1 MIKRIV
7 LAGGPCG
14 GKSTALLEVPK
25 RLPYINFILKPE
37 AASIVLAED
46 GGWNKDTQDKIF
58 LKQVALE
65 KKAMAEAMVSS
76 HSCNVILYDRGFL
89 DQKVYATPNQ
99 WRAMSE
105 AYKRAGSNINDRYD
119 YVIYLH
125 SVARGKPELYSN
137 ETNPNRTGNADRAA
151 HICRKTEEAWS
162 DHPSMVVV
170 DNASDMKGKI
180 DWVVWHIIQM
190 VAE

>member
-7 LAGGPCG
+7 LAGGPCA
-14 GKSTALLEVPK
+14 GKSTALAEVPK
-25 RLPYINFILKPE
+25 RLPDINFILKPE

-46 GGWNKDTQDKIF
+46 GGWNKHTQDKIF

-65 KKAMAEAMVSS
+65 KQAMIDAVASNHE
-76 HSCNVILYDRGFL
+76 CNVILYDRGFL
-89 DQKVYATPNQ
+89 DQKVYATESK
-99 WRAMSE
+99 WEAMKG
-105 AYKRAGSNINDRYD
+105 AYKRAGSNIYDRYD
-119 YVIYLH
+119 HVIYLH

-170 DNASDMKGKI
+170 DNANDMKGKI

-190 VAE
+190 VAK